1 MVRVF
6 VTEDGVGDFDTGVG
20 AMERKKSGSST
31 ARSPRSPLASDAQA
45 GHAGFARKMA
55 EKVRNGIS
63 GNGGGSSSRSTS
75 SASSGP
81 MRFTKSGVIDEDDII
96 LEGSKSSRS
105 HAANARG
112 TPRGTIVS
120 GITKKGASFVK
131 KIVDRTHLSDLKDT
145 IRSRTMPTRR
155 TASSSRE
162 GLMRSD
168 SNESSGG
175 FGFFTASRRMFSTGS
190 NAGDGAPDG
199 LERRDSN
206 PWVCFGGFESDFDG
220 DQQFYHEEEEE
231 EYVDAAVQPLSDVH
245 EYENLI
251 EVLQRE
257 VTVSRERMAAMED
270 ELARQAESKSALQE
284 REKRGARE
292 DANLRSALV
301 ETQEQNSRLRS
312 ENERLRAELLQQQ
325 KAQRAEVGGGGGSA
339 SSDAEQEK
347 LRKRV
352 SALEAELQQ
361 MTAVAKESTD
371 RAEHLEL
378 QIGIYKNVM
387 RKDINSIGAS
397 LAQYGMPEETCFHDK
412 DVGNLIATAVE
423 DVHKYLVQLRS
434 NNTKA
439 KQRSALR
446 QFQSKYHPD
455 KNPILTNLFE
465 EIFKIITQEARMMGM
480 DI

>member
-1 MVRVF
+1 
-6 VTEDGVGDFDTGVG
+6 
-20 AMERKKSGSST
+20 
-31 ARSPRSPLASDAQA
+31 
-45 GHAGFARKMA
+45 
-55 EKVRNGIS
+55 
-63 GNGGGSSSRSTS
+63 
-75 SASSGP
+75 
-81 MRFTKSGVIDEDDII
+81 
-96 LEGSKSSRS
+96 
-105 HAANARG
+105 
-112 TPRGTIVS
+112 
-120 GITKKGASFVK
+120 
-131 KIVDRTHLSDLKDT
+131 
-145 IRSRTMPTRR
+145 
-155 TASSSRE
+155 
-162 GLMRSD
+162 MRSD

-190 NAGDGAPDG
+190 NAGDGAQPEG

-220 DQQFYHEEEEE
+220 DQQFYHEEEEEE

-439 KQRSALR
+439 KQRYAHFPRCGVSRWNPEGHFYAVFLLLR
-446 QFQSKYHPD
+446 DHS
-455 KNPILTNLFE
+455 
-465 EIFKIITQEARMMGM
+465 
-480 DI
+480 